1 MEISIKRGAGMIS
14 EEKINEYLSD
24 MIAYLGRE
32 ESSSFEP
39 EDQKKYR
46 YTRFTLESL
55 QKQIDEGA
63 FS

>member
-1 MEISIKRGAGMIS
+1 MIS

>member
-1 MEISIKRGAGMIS
+1 MIS

-24 MIAYLGRE
+24 MIAYLGRV

-46 YTRFTLESL
+46 YAKFMLENM